1 MDTRLLSARSPSDLD
16 DAASVLKRGGLVA
29 FPTETVYG
37 LGGLA
42 LEPLAVRA
50 IYAAK
55 GRPSF
60 NPLIVHVLG
69 EDEARP
75 LCARWPLEAR
85 QLAARFWPGPLTLVL
100 PRTALVPDEVTAG
113 GETVAVRAP
122 SHPAA
127 RALLQRV
134 GAPLAGPSANRSEH
148 VSPTTAA
155 HVLRD
160 LNGRIDAVLDGGRCA
175 VGIESTVIALL
186 SEPRLLRAGAIS
198 LQQLQEVLGMEIRGH
213 HTDYVPSTGQP
224 VPASPGMQRR
234 HYAPAGVVRLVA
246 AADLPAAAARAGRV
260 GALVHTAE
268 SPPAALV
275 KRLPANAAGY
285 ARELYAALR
294 ELEDADCNTILI
306 EQIPPGPEW
315 AAIRDRLERAAA
327 PA

>member
-1 MDTRLLSARSPSDLD
+1 MDTRLLSASSPSDLD
-16 DAASVLKRGGLVA
+16 EAAGLLKSGGLVA

-55 GRPSF
+55 GRPSN

-75 LCARWPLEAR
+75 LCARWPLEAQ

-100 PRTALVPDEVTAG
+100 PRSALVPDEVTAG

-127 RALLQRV
+127 RALLLRV

-175 VGIESTVIALL
+175 VGIESTVLALL
-186 SEPRLLRAGAIS
+186 PEPRLLRAGAITRA
-198 LQQLQEVLGMEIRGH
+198 QLEEMLGPVALGPA
-213 HTDYVPSTGQP
+213 PSPIAQ
-224 VPASPGMQRR
+224 SPGLQRR
-234 HYAPAGVVRLVA
+234 HYAPAAVVRLVE

-260 GALVHTAE
+260 GALVHTAA
-268 SPPAALV
+268 SPAAALV
-275 KRLPANAAGY
+275 KRLPADPAGY

-306 EQIPPGPEW
+306 EQIPPGAGW

-327 PA
+327 RA

>member
-16 DAASVLKRGGLVA
+16 EAAELLKRGGLVA

-55 GRPSF
+55 GRPAN
-60 NPLIVHVLG
+60 NPLIVHVPG

-75 LCARWPLEAR
+75 LCARWPLQAGE
-85 QLAARFWPGPLTLVL
+85 LAARFWPGPLTLVL
-100 PRTALVPDEVTAG
+100 PRSALVPDEVTAG
-113 GETVAVRAP
+113 GDTVAVRAP

-127 RALLQRV
+127 LALLRRV
-134 GAPLAGPSANRSEH
+134 GAPLAGPSANRAQH

-160 LNGRIDAVLDGGRCA
+160 LNGRVDAVLDGGRCA
-175 VGIESTVIALL
+175 VGIESTVIALWP
-186 SEPRLLRAGAIS
+186 EPRLLRAGAIT
-198 LQQLQEVLGMEIRGH
+198 QEQLEELLG
-213 HTDYVPSTGQP
+213 P
-224 VPASPGMQRR
+224 VALGPGPAAIAQSPGLQRR
-234 HYAPAGVVRLVA
+234 HYAPAGVVRLVEGSA
-246 AADLPAAAARAGRV
+246 LAAAAAAASTRV
-260 GALVHTAE
+260 GALVHAADN
-268 SPPAALV
+268 PAAVLV

-294 ELEDADCNTILI
+294 ELEDADCSTILI
-306 EQIPPGPEW
+306 EQVPEGPEW
-315 AAIRDRLERAAA
+315 AAIRDRLQRAAA
-327 PA
+327 G